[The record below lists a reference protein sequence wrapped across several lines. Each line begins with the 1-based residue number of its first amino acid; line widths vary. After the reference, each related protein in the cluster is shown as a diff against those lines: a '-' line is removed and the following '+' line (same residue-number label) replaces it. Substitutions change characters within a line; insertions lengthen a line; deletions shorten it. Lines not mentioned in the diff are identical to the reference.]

1 MKDGIRIIQMNIDEN
16 SNQGEEV
23 RLTQMTKAAG

>member
-16 SNQGEEV
+16 SNQSEEV